1 MDYRF
6 SEWQKALADF
16 QSSVAKDLEEMR
28 KCKEE
33 VQLARAS
40 IYDELNTGVYMRDDY
55 KIVISAPEVI
65 IGNVD
70 KSGAL
75 RAGESSRVV
84 LRSANVDIDGVGSNG
99 VVRTRAASIR
109 QIAVDP
115 GIDGQEA
122 VVGPVSEVVS
132 QGRSVVI
139 EGNKS
144 AGTFSQIP
152 HTGGEGSVRIH
163 ADGGLML
170 EASLSAEKRKKNVE
184 TAISDL
190 EEQKSEQTTEAT
202 NAKKAFDDVVKK
214 LQGLM
219 DKCEKLMSGDE
230 DIRTNIYDIDAV
242 DDEFQSLAPA
252 LCETFENCSYALSRL
267 AETNRQLTSLKKEK
281 SAIKTG
287 DDYKKKST
295 GAFVELKGERVN
307 ITSADGDGN
316 LRDNDGSGVNI
327 VANTVNVEA
336 READQ
341 SLKEKGSISLH
352 AKTVSVTTDNPA
364 DLKYDDKGKVTAGKY
379 PVEGDVII
387 RSKNINLEAV
397 DNEIADSKDKE
408 TALTKDGSIKMR
420 AEKMD
425 LSATDTEGKATGSIA
440 VNAKAVSVRSM
451 DVDKEKRTDSA
462 LAAGS
467 TMVLVSEKMFVGAK
481 SKKVKSKKVQ
491 TVSEEVGIF
500 ADNTLETQQGD
511 GKAAMQLAGGNV
523 ALGGSKTEVYGKT
536 TINAATEVKAELKA
550 PKATIDNVE
559 AKSSFKSPN
568 ISDGFAVPAAGAG
581 GSLST
586 KMKAEDAPE
595 GK

>member
-40 IYDELNTGVYMRDDY
+40 IYDELNMGVYMRDDY

-190 EEQKSEQTTEAT
+190 EEQKGEQTTEAT
-202 NAKKAFDDVVKK
+202 NAKNAFDDVVKK

>member
-40 IYDELNTGVYMRDDY
+40 IYDELNMGVYMRDDY

-184 TAISDL
+184 AAISGL

-467 TMVLVSEKMFVGAK
+467 TMVLVSERMFVGAK

>member
-1 MDYRF
+1 
-6 SEWQKALADF
+6 
-16 QSSVAKDLEEMR
+16 
-28 KCKEE
+28 
-33 VQLARAS
+33 
-40 IYDELNTGVYMRDDY
+40 
-55 KIVISAPEVI
+55 
-65 IGNVD
+65 
-70 KSGAL
+70 
-75 RAGESSRVV
+75 
-84 LRSANVDIDGVGSNG
+84 
-99 VVRTRAASIR
+99 
-109 QIAVDP
+109 
-115 GIDGQEA
+115 
-122 VVGPVSEVVS
+122 
-132 QGRSVVI
+132 
-139 EGNKS
+139 
-144 AGTFSQIP
+144 
-152 HTGGEGSVRIH
+152 
-163 ADGGLML
+163 
-170 EASLSAEKRKKNVE
+170 
-184 TAISDL
+184 
-190 EEQKSEQTTEAT
+190 
-202 NAKKAFDDVVKK
+202 
-214 LQGLM
+214 
-219 DKCEKLMSGDE
+219 
-230 DIRTNIYDIDAV
+230 
-242 DDEFQSLAPA
+242 
-252 LCETFENCSYALSRL
+252 
-267 AETNRQLTSLKKEK
+267 
-281 SAIKTG
+281 
-287 DDYKKKST
+287 
-295 GAFVELKGERVN
+295 
-307 ITSADGDGN
+307 
-316 LRDNDGSGVNI
+316 
-327 VANTVNVEA
+327 
-336 READQ
+336 
-341 SLKEKGSISLH
+341 
-352 AKTVSVTTDNPA
+352 
-364 DLKYDDKGKVTAGKY
+364 
-379 PVEGDVII
+379 
-387 RSKNINLEAV
+387 V